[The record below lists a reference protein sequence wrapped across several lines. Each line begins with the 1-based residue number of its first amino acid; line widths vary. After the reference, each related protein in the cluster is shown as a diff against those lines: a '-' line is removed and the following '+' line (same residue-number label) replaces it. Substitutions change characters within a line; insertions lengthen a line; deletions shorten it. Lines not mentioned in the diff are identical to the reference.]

1 MATAHRS
8 PIDPTDLTAPAAS
21 TPSSCPCRPAC
32 EGPTVDCDRTL
43 GTPQRLFRGSRSAQD
58 VVIAL
63 PMFDGIQHDVLNR
76 LLADSNTI
84 SRRRSTLLFGAGDEA
99 DCFYIVLDGAVKL
112 FALAQD
118 GRESI
123 VEIFGPGTSF
133 AEAAMLATGRFP
145 LHAEVIED
153 ATLIRVGRRAFMHTL
168 HSDHALA
175 YRMLAGLVK
184 WNRRLA
190 TEIRDL
196 KGRTPWQR
204 VAEFLLAQTTLSEG
218 RAEIS
223 LPFNKEV
230 LASRVGIRRESLSR
244 VLSRLRALGVHTSG
258 NTICIDDVARLQHAC
273 LDAADGQDTA
283 S

>member
-1 MATAHRS
+1 MATALRS
-8 PIDPTDLTAPAAS
+8 PPSGSDISKVSGGPA
-21 TPSSCPCRPAC
+21 SCPCHPSC
-32 EGPTVDCDRTL
+32 EGPTADCDRTL
-43 GTPQRLFRGSRSAQD
+43 STPQRIFKGSASAQE
-58 VVIAL
+58 VVAAL
-63 PMFDGIQHDVLNR
+63 PLFDGILPDVLNR
-76 LLADSNTI
+76 LLADSANI

-99 DCFYIVLDGAVKL
+99 DCFYIVLEGAVKL

-133 AEAAMLATGRFP
+133 AEAAMLSTGRFP

-153 ATLIRVGRRAFMHTL
+153 ASLIRVGRRAFLYTL

-175 YRMLAGLVK
+175 YRMLAALVK

-190 TEIRDL
+190 LEISDL
-196 KGRTPWQR
+196 KELTPWQR
-204 VAEFLLAQTTLSEG
+204 VAEFLLAQTPAREG
-218 RAEIS
+218 RVEVL

-244 VLSRLRALGVHTSG
+244 VLGRLRVLGVHTSG
-258 NTICIDDVARLQHAC
+258 NAVRIDDVNLLRRAC
-273 LDAADGQDTA
+273 LEAGTGR

>member
-1 MATAHRS
+1 MATAQRS
-8 PIDPTDLTAPAAS
+8 LPRGAADHDAAS
-21 TPSSCPCRPAC
+21 TGQIPCPCRPSC
-32 EGPTVDCDRTL
+32 EGPTADCDRTL
-43 GTPQRLFRGSRSAQD
+43 STPHRLFRGSQSAQE
-58 VVIAL
+58 VVASL
-63 PMFDGIQHDVLNR
+63 PLFDGIQSDVLNR

-99 DCFYIVLDGAVKL
+99 DCFYIVLDGGVKL

-133 AEAAMLATGRFP
+133 AEAAMLSTGRFP

-153 ATLIRVGRRAFMHTL
+153 ATLIRVGRRAFLHTL
-168 HSDHALA
+168 NSDHALA
-175 YRMLAGLVK
+175 YRMLAALVK

-190 TEIRDL
+190 AEIWDL
-196 KGRTPWQR
+196 KELTPWQR
-204 VAEFLLAQTTLSEG
+204 VAEFLLAQTAAAEG
-218 RAEIS
+218 KVSVA

-244 VLSRLRALGVHTSG
+244 VLGRLRVLGVHTSG
-258 NTICIDDVARLQHAC
+258 NTVHIDDVAMLRRAC
-273 LDAADGQDTA
+273 LESGA
-283 S
+283 SRA

>member
-1 MATAHRS
+1 MATALRS
-8 PIDPTDLTAPAAS
+8 PPSGPVETKATGGPA
-21 TPSSCPCRPAC
+21 SCPCKPSC
-32 EGPTVDCDRTL
+32 EGPTADCDRTL
-43 GTPQRLFRGSRSAQD
+43 STPQRVFKGSRSAQE
-58 VVIAL
+58 VVAAL
-63 PMFDGIQHDVLNR
+63 PLFDGILPDVLNR
-76 LLADSNTI
+76 LLADSATI

-133 AEAAMLATGRFP
+133 AEAAMLSTGRFP

-153 ATLIRVGRRAFMHTL
+153 ATLIRVGRRAFLYTL

-175 YRMLAGLVK
+175 YRMLAALAK

-190 TEIRDL
+190 SEISDL
-196 KGRTPWQR
+196 KGLTPWQR
-204 VAEFLLAQTTLSEG
+204 VAEFLLAQAPATEG
-218 RAEIS
+218 RVEVL

-244 VLSRLRALGVHTSG
+244 VLGRLRVLGVHTSG
-258 NTICIDDVARLQHAC
+258 NAVRIDDVDLLRRAC
-273 LDAADGQDTA
+273 FEAAGGR

>member
-1 MATAHRS
+1 MATALRS
-8 PIDPTDLTAPAAS
+8 PPSGPDHSKVSGGPA
-21 TPSSCPCRPAC
+21 SCPCRPSC
-32 EGPTVDCDRTL
+32 EGPTADCDRTL
-43 GTPQRLFRGSRSAQD
+43 STPQRVFKGSASAQE
-58 VVIAL
+58 VVAAL
-63 PMFDGIQHDVLNR
+63 PLFDGILPDVLNR
-76 LLADSNTI
+76 LLADSATI

-99 DCFYIVLDGAVKL
+99 DCFYIVLEGAVKL

-133 AEAAMLATGRFP
+133 AEAAMLSTGRFP

-153 ATLIRVGRRAFMHTL
+153 ATLIRVGRRAFLYTL

-175 YRMLAGLVK
+175 YRMLAALVK

-190 TEIRDL
+190 LEISDL
-196 KGRTPWQR
+196 KELTPWQR
-204 VAEFLLAQTTLSEG
+204 VAEFLLAQTPAREG
-218 RAEIS
+218 RVEVM

-244 VLSRLRALGVHTSG
+244 VLGRLRVLGVHTSG
-258 NTICIDDVARLQHAC
+258 NAVRIDDVNLLRRAC
-273 LDAADGQDTA
+273 FEAG
-283 S
+283 SGRS

>member
-1 MATAHRS
+1 MAK
-8 PIDPTDLTAPAAS
+8 
-21 TPSSCPCRPAC
+21 PSSCPCRPAC
-32 EGPTVDCDRTL
+32 EGPTSDCERTL
-43 GTPQRLFRGSRSAQD
+43 GTPQRLFKGSQSAQD
-58 VVIAL
+58 VVTAL
-63 PMFDGIQHDVLNR
+63 PLFDGIQPEVLNR

-84 SRRRSTLLFGAGDEA
+84 SRRRATLLFGAGDEA

-112 FALAQD
+112 FALSQD
-118 GRESI
+118 GRETI

-153 ATLIRVGRRAFMHTL
+153 ASLIRVGRRAFLHTL

-190 TEIRDL
+190 TEIHDL
-196 KGRTPWQR
+196 KLRTPWQR
-204 VAEFLLAQTTLSEG
+204 VAEFLLAQTGVVEG
-218 RAEIS
+218 QADIS

-244 VLSRLRALGVHTSG
+244 VLGRLRALGVQTSG
-258 NTICIDDVARLQHAC
+258 NAVRIEDVATLRRAC
-273 LDAADGQDTA
+273 LDASTPK

>member
-1 MATAHRS
+1 MATALRS
-8 PIDPTDLTAPAAS
+8 PPSGPEEAKTTGGPA
-21 TPSSCPCRPAC
+21 SCPCRPSC
-32 EGPTVDCDRTL
+32 EGPTADCDRTL
-43 GTPQRLFRGSRSAQD
+43 STPQRVFKGSRSAQE
-58 VVIAL
+58 VVAAL
-63 PMFDGIQHDVLNR
+63 PLFDGILPDVLNR
-76 LLADSNTI
+76 LLADSATVT
-84 SRRRSTLLFGAGDEA
+84 RRRSTLLFGAGDEA

-133 AEAAMLATGRFP
+133 AEAAMLSTGRFP

-153 ATLIRVGRRAFMHTL
+153 ATLIRVGRRAFLYTL

-175 YRMLAGLVK
+175 YRMLAALAK

-190 TEIRDL
+190 NEISDL
-196 KGRTPWQR
+196 KELTPWQR
-204 VAEFLLAQTTLSEG
+204 VAEFLLAQAPSAEG
-218 RAEIS
+218 RVEVL

-244 VLSRLRALGVHTSG
+244 VLGRLRVLGVHTSG
-258 NTICIDDVARLQHAC
+258 NAVRIDDVDLLRRAC
-273 LDAADGQDTA
+273 FEAGGGR

>member
-1 MATAHRS
+1 MATALRS
-8 PIDPTDLTAPAAS
+8 PPDDGTTVKPTGGPVA
-21 TPSSCPCRPAC
+21 CPCRPSC
-32 EGPTVDCDRTL
+32 DGPTADCERTL
-43 GTPQRLFRGSRSAQD
+43 GTPQRLFKGAGTAQE
-58 VVIAL
+58 VVAAL
-63 PMFDGIQHDVLNR
+63 PLFDGILPEVLNR
-76 LLADSNTI
+76 LLADSATI
-84 SRRRSTLLFGAGDEA
+84 ARRRSTLLFGAGDEA

-133 AEAAMLATGRFP
+133 AEAAMLSTGRFP

-153 ATLIRVGRRAFMHTL
+153 ATLIRVGRRAFLYTL

-175 YRMLAGLVK
+175 YRMLAALVK

-190 TEIRDL
+190 NEISDL
-196 KGRTPWQR
+196 KELTPWQR
-204 VAEFLLAQTTLSEG
+204 VAEFLLAQTPATAG
-218 RAEIS
+218 RAEVS

-244 VLSRLRALGVHTSG
+244 VLGRLRVLGVHTSG
-258 NTICIDDVARLQHAC
+258 NAVRIDDVDLLRRAC
-273 LDAADGQDTA
+273 FEGAGGRN
-283 S
+283 

>member
-1 MATAHRS
+1 MATALRS
-8 PIDPTDLTAPAAS
+8 P
-21 TPSSCPCRPAC
+21 PSGPEEAKATGGPVSCPCRPSC
-32 EGPTVDCDRTL
+32 EGPTADCDRTL
-43 GTPQRLFRGSRSAQD
+43 TTPQRVFKGSRSAQE
-58 VVIAL
+58 VVAAL
-63 PMFDGIQHDVLNR
+63 PLFDGILPDVLNR
-76 LLADSNTI
+76 LLADSATVA
-84 SRRRSTLLFGAGDEA
+84 RRRSTLLFGAGDEA

-133 AEAAMLATGRFP
+133 AEAAMLSTGRFP

-153 ATLIRVGRRAFMHTL
+153 ATLIRVGRRAFLYTL

-175 YRMLAGLVK
+175 YRMLAALAK

-190 TEIRDL
+190 SEISDL
-196 KGRTPWQR
+196 KGLTPWQR
-204 VAEFLLAQTTLSEG
+204 VAEFLLAQAPAAEG
-218 RAEIS
+218 RVEVL

-244 VLSRLRALGVHTSG
+244 VLGRLRVLGVHTSG
-258 NTICIDDVARLQHAC
+258 NAVRIDDVDLLRRAC
-273 LDAADGQDTA
+273 FEAAGGRG
-283 S
+283 

>member
-1 MATAHRS
+1 MATALRS
-8 PIDPTDLTAPAAS
+8 PPSGAQEVKAGGVGPA
-21 TPSSCPCRPAC
+21 SCPCRPSC
-32 EGPTVDCDRTL
+32 EGPTADCDRTL
-43 GTPQRLFRGSRSAQD
+43 STPQRVFKDSRSAQEI
-58 VVIAL
+58 VCAL
-63 PMFDGIQHDVLNR
+63 PLFDGIQPEVLNR

-112 FALAQD
+112 FALTQD

-133 AEAAMLATGRFP
+133 AEAAMLSTGRFP

-153 ATLIRVGRRAFMHTL
+153 ATLIRVGRRAFLYTL

-175 YRMLAGLVK
+175 YRMLAALVK

-190 TEIRDL
+190 SEILDL
-196 KGRTPWQR
+196 KELTPWQR
-204 VAEFLLAQTTLSEG
+204 VAEFLLAQTPTTEG
-218 RAEIS
+218 EAQIS

-244 VLSRLRALGVHTSG
+244 VLGRLRVLGVHTSG
-258 NTICIDDVARLQHAC
+258 NAIRIDDVTLLRRAC
-273 LDAADGQDTA
+273 LEAG
-283 S
+283 SSRN

>member
-1 MATAHRS
+1 MEPKMS
-8 PIDPTDLTAPAAS
+8 GGPV
-21 TPSSCPCRPAC
+21 SCPCHPSC
-32 EGPTVDCDRTL
+32 EGPTADCDRTL
-43 GTPQRLFRGSRSAQD
+43 TTPQRVFKGVRSAQE
-58 VVIAL
+58 VVAAL
-63 PMFDGIQHDVLNR
+63 PLFDGILPDVLNR
-76 LLADSNTI
+76 LLADSATI
-84 SRRRSTLLFGAGDEA
+84 TRRRSTLLFGAGDEA

-133 AEAAMLATGRFP
+133 AEAAMLSTGRFP

-153 ATLIRVGRRAFMHTL
+153 ATLIRVGRRAFLYTL

-175 YRMLAGLVK
+175 YRMLAALVK

-190 TEIRDL
+190 GEISDL
-196 KGRTPWQR
+196 KELTPWQR
-204 VAEFLLAQTTLSEG
+204 VAEFLLAQTPATEG
-218 RAEIS
+218 RVEVL

-244 VLSRLRALGVHTSG
+244 VLGRLRVLGVHTSG
-258 NTICIDDVARLQHAC
+258 NAVQIDDVDLLRRAC
-273 LDAADGQDTA
+273 FEAG
-283 S
+283 SGRN

>member
-1 MATAHRS
+1 MATAQRS
-8 PIDPTDLTAPAAS
+8 PISAPHATGA
-21 TPSSCPCRPAC
+21 TGAGPSSCPCRPAC
-32 EGPTVDCDRTL
+32 EGPTADCDRTL
-43 GTPQRLFRGSRSAQD
+43 GTPQRLFRGARSTQD
-58 VVIAL
+58 VVMGL
-63 PMFDGIQHDVLNR
+63 PMFDGIQSEVLNR
-76 LLADSNTI
+76 LLADSSAIN
-84 SRRRSTLLFGAGDEA
+84 RRRSTLLFGAGDEA

-133 AEAAMLATGRFP
+133 AEAAMLATGKFP

-153 ATLIRVGRRAFMHTL
+153 ASLIRVGRRAFMHTL

-190 TEIRDL
+190 MEIRDL
-196 KGRTPWQR
+196 KERTPWQR
-204 VAEFLLAQTTLSEG
+204 VAEFLLAQTAASEG
-218 RAEIS
+218 KADIA

-258 NTICIDDVARLQHAC
+258 NVIRIEDVALLRRAC
-273 LDAADGQDTA
+273 LEA
-283 S
+283 SGDWAPSA

>member
-1 MATAHRS
+1 MATVQRS
-8 PIDPTDLTAPAAS
+8 LPKDDESEKVGAVN
-21 TPSSCPCRPAC
+21 CPCRPAC
-32 EGPTVDCDRTL
+32 PGPQDDCERTL
-43 GTPQRLFRGSRSAQD
+43 STPQRVFRDSRSPHE
-58 VVIAL
+58 VVSSL
-63 PMFDGIQHDVLNR
+63 PLFDGIQSEILNR

-84 SRRRSTLLFGAGDEA
+84 TRRRSTLLFGAGDEA

-112 FALAQD
+112 FALAHD

-133 AEAAMLATGRFP
+133 AEAAMLSTGRFP

-153 ATLIRVGRRAFMHTL
+153 ATLIRVGRRAFLYTL
-168 HSDHALA
+168 HSDHTLA
-175 YRMLAGLVK
+175 YRMLAALVM

-196 KGRTPWQR
+196 KELTPWQR
-204 VAEFLLAQTTLSEG
+204 VAEFLLAQTAVTEG
-218 RAEIS
+218 RAVIA

-244 VLSRLRALGVHTSG
+244 VLGRLRVLGVRTAG
-258 NTICIDDVARLQHAC
+258 NAVHIDDVALLRRTCAE
-273 LDAADGQDTA
+273 A
-283 S
+283 SAGRS